1 MDFVTFLA
9 THFFG
14 SGGTEINPQGQKV
27 GATKGVWNDAN
38 KSAGKQYIKSAPPI
52 QLQSKVAEISG
63 VPMNAPKFGGLKSRL
78 ADNRQR
84 QLGLIRNKRL
94 KGLLT

>member
-1 MDFVTFLA
+1 MDFITMMA
-9 THFFG
+9 THLFG
-14 SGGTEINPQGQKV
+14 KKGSAGT
-27 GATKGVWNDAN
+27 GATKGVWNDAD

-52 QLQSKVAEISG
+52 QLNSRVAEITG
-63 VPMNAPKFGGLKSRL
+63 MPMNAPKFGGLRNRL
-78 ADNRQR
+78 ADNRTR

>member
-14 SGGTEINPQGQKV
+14 KKGTEINPQGQTT
-27 GATKGVWNDAN
+27 GATKGVWNDAD

-52 QLQSKVAEISG
+52 QLNSKVAEITG
-63 VPMNAPKFGGLKSRL
+63 MPMKPPRFGGLRNRL
-78 ADNRQR
+78 ADNRTR

>member
-1 MDFVTFLA
+1 MDFITFMA
-9 THFFG
+9 THLFG
-14 SGGTEINPQGQKV
+14 SGQG
-27 GATKGVWNDAN
+27 GTKGKLNDEN
-38 KSAGKQYIKSAPPI
+38 KEGKKYINSAPPI

-63 VPMNAPKFGGLKSRL
+63 VPMNAPKFGGLRSRL

>member
-1 MDFVTFLA
+1 MDFITMFA
-9 THFFG
+9 THLFG
-14 SGGTEINPQGQKV
+14 SGGTEINPQGQTT

-38 KSAGKQYIKSAPPI
+38 KTAGKQYINSAPPI

-63 VPMNAPKFGGLKSRL
+63 VPMNAPKFGGLRSRL

>member
-1 MDFVTFLA
+1 MA
-9 THFFG
+9 THLFG
-14 SGGTEINPQGQKV
+14 SGQDG
-27 GATKGVWNDAN
+27 TKGKLNDEN
-38 KSAGKQYIKSAPPI
+38 KEGKKYINSAPPI

-63 VPMNAPKFGGLKSRL
+63 VPMNAPKFGGLRSRL